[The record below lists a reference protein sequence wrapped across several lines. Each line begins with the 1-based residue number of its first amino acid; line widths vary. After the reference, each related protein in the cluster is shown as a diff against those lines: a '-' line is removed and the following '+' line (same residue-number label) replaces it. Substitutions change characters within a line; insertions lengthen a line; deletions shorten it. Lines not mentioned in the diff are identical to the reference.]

1 MEPVKLTIVG
11 IGGYGRSY
19 VAASKRMEEEGLA
32 VLHSVAIRNRPKY
45 AKEVKEYEERGV
57 PIRVSFEEML
67 ELDARDV
74 DLITIPTG
82 IDMHRAMMVPAVEA
96 GRDVILEKPPAAT
109 IQDID
114 AMIEALERT
123 GRWCQVGFQN
133 QSKVT
138 VRKLKRLICDG
149 KLGKILSVA
158 VKGLWKRKD
167 SYYNR
172 NPWAGL
178 FRKSDQ
184 YILDGTINNPLAH
197 YLFNG
202 LYFACDRWQTVAQ
215 PVTVRAELYKG
226 HHIKSEDTS
235 ALDVTCDNDATV
247 HFFATLCADQQAQ
260 PEIEVVGEKGKAHW
274 PAAGDVHITYSDGSS
289 EMIQDP
295 GENARDEVFR
305 NAIRYLRGE
314 DEELNCPLQ
323 MTRPHTLAVNGAFES
338 SGGAHKIPDDMLE
351 IYTSPDDA
359 EAKDVCTEIPN
370 IGDIIERAFAERKL
384 YSDLGAPWAVA
395 TKPFSVENY
404 TRFEMPDQ
412 E

>member
-19 VAASKRMEEEGLA
+19 VAAAKRVQEEGLA
-32 VLHSVAIRNRPKY
+32 VLHSVVIRNRPKY
-45 AKEVKEYEERGV
+45 AKEVEEYEQRGV
-57 PIRVSFEEML
+57 PIRSSFEEML
-67 ELDARDV
+67 ELDAGDL

-82 IDMHRAMMVPAVEA
+82 IDMHRAMLIPAVEA

-109 IQDID
+109 IQDMD

-138 VRKLKRLICDG
+138 VRELKRRICDG
-149 KLGKILSVA
+149 KLGKITSVA
-158 VKGLWKRKD
+158 VKGKWRRKD
-167 SYYNR
+167 SYYSR

-178 FRKSDQ
+178 LKKHDQ

-197 YLFNG
+197 YLMNG
-202 LYFACDRWQTVAQ
+202 LYFASDEWQTVAE

-226 HHIKSEDTS
+226 HRIHSEDTS
-235 ALDVTCDNDATV
+235 AVEVTCANGVTV
-247 HFFATLCADQQAQ
+247 HFFATLCAAEQSQ
-260 PEIEVVGEKGKAHW
+260 PEIEIVGEKGKAHW
-274 PAAGDVHITYSDGSS
+274 PAAGEVRIAYGDGSS
-289 EMIQDP
+289 EVIEEP

-323 MTRPHTLAVNGAFES
+323 MTRPHTLSVNGAFES
-338 SGGAHKIPDDMLE
+338 SGGTHKIPDDMLKR
-351 IYTSPDDA
+351 YTDPDDP
-359 EAKDVCTEIPN
+359 EDTDVCTEIPE
-370 IGDIIERAFAERKL
+370 IEDVIDRAFAERKL
-384 YSDLGAPWAVA
+384 YSDLGVPWAVP
-395 TKPFSVENY
+395 TRPFSVESY
-404 TRFEMPDQ
+404 TRFEMADQ